1 MYQKCGCEMREF
13 VCARSG
19 SLFPLEKSD
28 VYGIS
33 IFTLLAFVFS
43 RVWVHAYSIYSILVG
58 RHFLGDCYVSHA
70 WSTCC
75 CPLSVLIRALC
86 PACRWISPAAVCL
99 KPVKAAVTSHI
110 WETNNQ
116 HPTASSQQ
124 PAGRRAAELVKFSG
138 PRARF
143 VGEAHAH
150 RRTHTQAPVSQS
162 IAILVSPWMRLCL
175 HRI

>member
-19 SLFPLEKSD
+19 SLFPLEKKWCLWNF
-28 VYGIS
+28 YIYPTCIR
-33 IFTLLAFVFS
+33 IFTCLGTCLQYIFYSCWKTFSGRLLCESCVEHLLLPAFCVNS
-43 RVWVHAYSIYSILVG
+43 CVVPR
-58 RHFLGDCYVSHA
+58 
-70 WSTCC
+70 
-75 CPLSVLIRALC
+75 LSVNL
-86 PACRWISPAAVCL
+86 PGGCL
-99 KPVKAAVTSHI
+99 SETCQSRCNIAHMRDQQPTS
-110 WETNNQ
+110 N
-116 HPTASSQQ
+116 SQQ
-124 PAGRRAAELVKFSG
+124 AAGRQAAELVKFSG